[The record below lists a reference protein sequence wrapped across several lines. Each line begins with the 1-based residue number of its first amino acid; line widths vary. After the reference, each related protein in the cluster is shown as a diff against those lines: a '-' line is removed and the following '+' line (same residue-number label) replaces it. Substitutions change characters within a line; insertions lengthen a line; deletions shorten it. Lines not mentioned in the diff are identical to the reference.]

1 MLLARG
7 AVQDRPFGKTIGTIA
22 RRGVT
27 GQLTAESDGGTY
39 AIAFDRGHIVAAKSP
54 SLADSAAAV
63 ALAADLLSPAQVTT
77 VERWLEAIP
86 DADELQI
93 VANVG
98 LIRADEL
105 HRLRRRLIAQRAAR
119 MVALE
124 HGDFVLGSQITLP
137 VVPDCEM
144 HVGGVVYQAARLYV
158 YEAQLR
164 AIVATLGARFELRAD
179 TYDEL
184 PYYGF
189 GDAEKPFLRALAAGV
204 TLDTIANM
212 PAAGDRRIAMAI
224 LYALSSCGALYSEAR
239 ERFARGTAPQARP
252 GEPTPATALAT
263 EPLTKSNA
271 EEAFQRAELAL
282 KSERIEDAVAEL
294 ELATQLEPNEPRYF
308 AALAWARF
316 CRAPD
321 KSRVAA
327 ETRQMLSRAIARS
340 EMPVLPRYYLGMVE
354 RILQRPEQA
363 LEHFREVLELQPN
376 HQEAATE
383 IRFLSRRTR

>member
-27 GQLTAESDGGTY
+27 AQLTAQSDGGTY

-63 ALAADLLSPAQVTT
+63 ALAADVLSPTQVTT
-77 VERWLEAIP
+77 VERWLEAVP

-93 VANVG
+93 IANVG
-98 LIRADEL
+98 LIRGDEL

-124 HGDFVLGSQITLP
+124 HGDFVLASEITLQ

-144 HVGGVVYQAARLYV
+144 HVGGVVYQAARLYI
-158 YEAQLR
+158 YETQLR
-164 AIVATLGARFELRAD
+164 AIVATLGTRFELRPDA
-179 TYDEL
+179 YDEL

-189 GDAEKPFLRALAAGV
+189 GDAEKPFLRALSAGV
-204 TLDTIANM
+204 SVETIHNM
-212 PAAGDRRIAMAI
+212 PATGDRRVAMAM
-224 LYALSSCGALYSEAR
+224 LYALASCGALYSEVR

-252 GEPTPATALAT
+252 DHAPEQALAT

-271 EEAFQRAELAL
+271 EEAFHRAQVAL
-282 KSERIEDAVAEL
+282 QGERLEDAVSDL
-294 ELATQLEPNEPRYF
+294 ELATQLAPNEPRYF

-321 KSRVAA
+321 KTKVAA
-327 ETRQMLSRAIARS
+327 ETRQMLGRAIARS
-340 EMPVLPRYYLGMVE
+340 DAPILPRYYLGMVE
-354 RILQRPEQA
+354 RILQRPQQA

-383 IRFLSRRTR
+383 IRFLTRRPR